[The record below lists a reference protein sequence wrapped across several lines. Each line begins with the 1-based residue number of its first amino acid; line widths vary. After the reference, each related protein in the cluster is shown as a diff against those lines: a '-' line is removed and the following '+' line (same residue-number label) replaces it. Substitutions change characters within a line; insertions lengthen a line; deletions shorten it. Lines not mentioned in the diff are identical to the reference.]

1 MEILWKEYIT
11 IWIIGSVCFFAVV
24 RWLRHGFFINLL
36 CMGLAIYILW
46 QSGLETRIIVKFG
59 MIAFLPLLLVNL
71 VLFVFVA
78 KEEGDTHIDP
88 KYRVKFKV
96 RKGSLVLDNIRRGI
110 SIIGAAGSGKTES
123 VVYGLL
129 KHFKAHKFCGVIH
142 DYKDFEITEM
152 AYPIFDDGKNPFY
165 IISFDPIYAKVN
177 PIAPKYIQDEE
188 SVHEV
193 SRVLVENLLELKESG
208 NSGNSRFF
216 NDAAE
221 GLIGGMMWRLK
232 TDYEDYCTLPHL
244 IALYQQLSTKELVE
258 FLSANITSKA
268 MADAFINGKGSDR
281 QTAGVKSTLS
291 NAFKKISTQR
301 IFMALSKDEVPLNIN
316 SGEDLSVICVVN
328 NPKYETSLSPII
340 ATIIHTI
347 TKQMSVRNGRSSFL
361 MMEEAPTI
369 RLLNM
374 HRVPATLRSYDIATI
389 YVMQDKIQ
397 NDMMYGEKASRA
409 ILSNLSYQFFGKT
422 NDPDTAKY
430 YERFFEI
437 IKKETMS
444 VSKGFNLNFD
454 TRVTKGEKEVAKN
467 RADTFYRLRQ
477 GEFVVFHDG
486 KDKKVRFKTP
496 KIKRELKASELI
508 TKEMLK
514 ENFER
519 IHREVRKIF
528 GK

>member
-11 IWIIGSVCFFAVV
+11 IWVIGSVCLFAVV
-24 RWLRHGFFINLL
+24 RWLYHGFFINLL
-36 CMGLAIYILW
+36 CMGLAIYVLW
-46 QSGLETRIIVKFG
+46 QSGHETRTLIKLG

-71 VLFVFVA
+71 VLYVFVA
-78 KEEGDTHIDP
+78 KEENDTHIDP
-88 KYRVKFKV
+88 KYRIKFEV

-129 KHFKAHKFCGVIH
+129 KHFKAHKFCGGIH

-177 PIAPKYIQDEE
+177 PIAPKYIPDEE

-232 TDYEDYCTLPHL
+232 TDYAKFCTLPHL

-268 MADAFINGKGSDR
+268 MADAFINGEGSDR

-316 SGEDLSVICVVN
+316 S
-328 NPKYETSLSPII
+328 
-340 ATIIHTI
+340 
-347 TKQMSVRNGRSSFL
+347 SF
-361 MMEEAPTI
+361 
-369 RLLNM
+369 
-374 HRVPATLRSYDIATI
+374 
-389 YVMQDKIQ
+389 
-397 NDMMYGEKASRA
+397 SRY
-409 ILSNLSYQFFGKT
+409 ST
-422 NDPDTAKY
+422 
-430 YERFFEI
+430 
-437 IKKETMS
+437 
-444 VSKGFNLNFD
+444 
-454 TRVTKGEKEVAKN
+454 
-467 RADTFYRLRQ
+467 
-477 GEFVVFHDG
+477 
-486 KDKKVRFKTP
+486 
-496 KIKRELKASELI
+496 
-508 TKEMLK
+508 
-514 ENFER
+514 
-519 IHREVRKIF
+519 
-528 GK
+528 

>member
-1 MEILWKEYIT
+1 MEFLWKEYLLF
-11 IWIIGSVCFFAVV
+11 WGIGSIAIYGII
-24 RWLRHGFFINLL
+24 RWIRYGFFINLL
-36 CMGLAIYILW
+36 CMGLVLYIFW
-46 QSGLETRIIVKFG
+46 QSGLEMRVFIKTA
-59 MIAFLPLLLVNL
+59 MLAFLPLLLINL
-71 VLFVFVA
+71 VFYVFVA
-78 KEEGDTHIDP
+78 KEEVDTHIDP

-96 RKGSLVLDNIRRGI
+96 RRGNLVLDNIRRGI

-129 KHFKAHKFCGVIH
+129 KHFKAHNFCGVIH

-165 IISFDPIYAKVN
+165 IISFDPIYSKVN
-177 PIAPKYIQDEE
+177 PISPQYIPDEE

-208 NSGNSRFF
+208 SSGNSRFF

-232 TDYEDYCTLPHL
+232 TDYKDYCTLPHL

-268 MADAFINGKGSDR
+268 MADAFINGQGSDR

-301 IFMALSKDEVPLNIN
+301 IFMALSEDDVPLNIN
-316 SGEDLSVICVVN
+316 SGKTYSVISVVN
-328 NPKYETSLSPII
+328 NPKYEPSLSPII

-347 TKQMSVRNGRSSFL
+347 TKQMSVRYGKSSFL
-361 MMEEAPTI
+361 LMEEAPTI

-374 HRVPATLRSYDIATI
+374 HRVPATLRSYDITTV

-397 NDMMYGEKASRA
+397 NDMMYGEKGSRA

-437 IKKETMS
+437 VKKETRS

-467 RADTFYRLRQ
+467 RADTFYGLKQ

-486 KDKKVRFKTP
+486 KDRKIRFKVP
-496 KIKRELKASELI
+496 NIQRKLKAPELN
-508 TKEMLK
+508 TKENLQ

-519 IHREVRKIF
+519 IHREVREIF